1 MFYSPRSAYTL
12 TQAYRSCTIM
22 STSIRCRLQL
32 VSGDESRIGWDF
44 KGIDAPHDVDDDHK
58 RKLVERYVQHVW
70 GNPLSRVLISSPSPR
85 TDFVRTCTERAACDR
100 SLSPRPSRTADL
112 DESISDR
119 GCGAGREHALS
130 RLGEARAPHDAEEGA
145 PQRCR

>member
-1 MFYSPRSAYTL
+1 MT
-12 TQAYRSCTIM
+12 
-22 STSIRCRLQL
+22 
-32 VSGDESRIGWDF
+32 
-44 KGIDAPHDVDDDHK
+44 VDDDHK
-58 RKLVERYVQHVW
+58 ANWSSGVRATCVGEP
-70 GNPLSRVLISSPSPR
+70 PLPVLISSPSPR